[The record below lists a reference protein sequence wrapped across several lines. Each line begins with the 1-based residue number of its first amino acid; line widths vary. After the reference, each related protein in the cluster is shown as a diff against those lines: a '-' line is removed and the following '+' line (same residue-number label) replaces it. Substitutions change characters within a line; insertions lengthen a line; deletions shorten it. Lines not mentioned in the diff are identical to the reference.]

1 MTLFVH
7 VASLVASIVK
17 PQADRIAAIT
27 EFQSWKSWITWAMWG
42 RYWATCAEAEPN
54 MSNDHGLF

>member
-1 MTLFVH
+1 M
-7 VASLVASIVK
+7 
-17 PQADRIAAIT
+17 AAIS
-27 EFQSWKSWITWAMWG
+27 EFHAWAMWG